1 MNQTSI
7 YDDDTCTVCVV
18 AFLPFSLFILLFRPF
33 FFPFS
38 PFLLFVSSL
47 PCQSSLVASYHHDAA
62 TATAADP
69 AVLIQLLLIL
79 LLLTPKLSSLL
90 LLLHRLCLCLLLRR
104 RLCLCL
110 RACRMVIT
118 IFFLCNKNFFSR
130 RGGERERKRI
140 SHRRRLLLSLEKDF
154 SILVGGGG
162 GGRGGGG
169 GSGRDP
175 GRILMPKRLRLRHL
189 SVDVVRMAEE
199 SRGVVGAII
208 LEGGGGVGLVSRVC
222 QGLALPRV
230 SRREGSRF
238 FFCGGDDERCGL
250 EDLGFSAKEAC
261 WWWFW
266 GVGRCWS
273 RSGCWS

>member
-1 MNQTSI
+1 MWSI
-7 YDDDTCTVCVV
+7 YPLDESKPASTTTILAQF
-18 AFLPFSLFILLFRPF
+18 AFLLSFPFLSSYWFFAPF
-33 FFPFS
+33 FFSFS
-38 PFLLFVSSL
+38 PFLLFVSPL

-62 TATAADP
+62 TATAADS
-69 AVLIQLLLIL
+69 AVLVQLLLIL

-90 LLLHRLCLCLLLRR
+90 LLLHRLCLCL
-104 RLCLCL
+104 

-118 IFFLCNKNFFSR
+118 TFFLRNKNFFSR

-162 GGRGGGG
+162 GGRGGGS

-175 GRILMPKRLRLRHL
+175 GRILMPKRLRLRDL

-250 EDLGFSAKEAC
+250 EDLGFSAKEAS